1 MKRNTTMTLRNCVG
15 IPAAAILVII
25 GIMTLAHFGAG
36 VVFNC
41 LAVGYDSFKQVVLK
55 LPH

>member
-1 MKRNTTMTLRNCVG
+1 MTLRNCVG